1 MKLPGGTR
9 RTAGAGDR
17 NRGTV
22 RRAFALAAGLTA
34 TLGLAQLGLA
44 ATERATNA
52 QSNVLAGYNFG
63 FYIGVPGAVSA
74 SIVVPKLNCSAT
86 RSSTTPS
93 STTPSAGTAIDPGV
107 GIQSVNSYARLSL
120 ACSPQGVA
128 SYTPSLVVNGT
139 TKNITS
145 DRAQIGDT
153 VEFAVSQSDAIVT
166 VSVIDLTHKFNAT
179 SNGTGSG
186 TGEGILAG
194 DFPAVSGG
202 TTLGV
207 PNFGTLVFSSAV
219 TNGYPLS
226 SSGKQ
231 LQTDDLYSGS
241 TLQIKTTASASNKEA
256 FTTVFAHS

>member
-1 MKLPGGTR
+1 VKLPGATR
-9 RTAGAGDR
+9 RTACAGDR

-22 RRAFALAAGLTA
+22 RRAFALAAGLAA

-44 ATERATNA
+44 GTERAANA

-86 RSSTTPS
+86 RSSTT
-93 STTPSAGTAIDPGV
+93 TSAGTAIDPGV

-120 ACSPQGVA
+120 ACSPQGAA

-145 DRAQIGDT
+145 DRAQGGDT

-166 VSVIDLTHKFNAT
+166 VSVIDVTHKFNAT

-207 PNFGTLVFSSAV
+207 PSFGTLVFSSAV
-219 TNGYPLS
+219 TNGYPLG

-241 TLQIKTTASASNKEA
+241 TLQIKTHASAGNKEA
-256 FTTVFAHS
+256 FTTVFAHA